1 MADFSLF
8 LAEIM
13 RRKVITWL
21 RCFAWRWCTSDGSIG
36 YARAFDRH
44 ERTSNLN
51 DFEGSFSGLVWL
63 DPVEKKPTGLGSAK
77 GSGYFEGSPPEPAT
91 NAFLDARSVHAGSR
105 TAPSCISGL
114 LCYTA

>member
-13 RRKVITWL
+13 RREVITWL
-21 RCFAWRWCTSDGSIG
+21 RCLAWWWCNSVWSIG
-36 YARAFDRH
+36 YARALDGH

-63 DPVEKKPTGLGSAK
+63 DPVEKKADRVRVG
-77 GSGYFEGSPPEPAT
+77 
-91 NAFLDARSVHAGSR
+91 
-105 TAPSCISGL
+105 
-114 LCYTA
+114 